1 MWKGWGCPD
10 PNGGT
15 WRGPEGEQKDLER
28 HGTRTEE
35 LGGDGSL
42 KEKSEGVKEGKRCVF
57 VMKMS
62 TENAFGKIRE
72 DSKVLSDS
80 YLLSVISEARQLV
93 DSEYLHARE
102 REGTSWDFFMFSLKK
117 KLVEKLANP
126 MDFLKH
132 LKDPVGRTRSA
143 VRAADYLET
152 TLQLLKEKLHLSGN
166 CRFNVTDLLDRKQKE
181 MIAKETG
188 CDYQIHS
195 IKCPEHDIYRTITGE
210 CNNRPQSLQLSK
222 DSNVHDEGCFLAI
235 ISVSGGLKGCKTLA
249 STSLFVSEMILCLLS
264 SMRCSRKHSHL
275 GSSNRAFA
283 RWLPAEYED
292 GVSVPRGATEGKLY
306 NGFPLPLVRTAVL
319 VQITVVEAAL
329 ATSIRNKTVATATV
343 RKVSNE
349 IALTANEN
357 ITQDQ
362 ELSLVF
368 MQWGQWVDHDIDL
381 SPASGAGA
389 SPALH
394 CETDCAFNSPC
405 FPIKFPPDD
414 PRMLRS
420 NSCMPFVQSASVCN
434 PGTFTREQINAI
446 TSFID
451 ASTVYGSEDSM
462 AKSLRNQTN
471 QMGLMAVNQNFTDE
485 GLELLP
491 FENTTKSVCVLT
503 NKSMNIPCFKAGD
516 KRVTE
521 NLGLSALHTV
531 FLREHNRLVRELSKL
546 NPHWD
551 GEKLYQETRKIVAA
565 IIQIITYRDYLSVLL
580 GKETSKWIPLYRGY
594 NESVDPRIS
603 NVFTLAFRFGHAS
616 VKPFVSRLND
626 SFQPLGSFSHVPL
639 HLTFCATWRIVMEGG
654 IDPVIRGMVVDHAK
668 LMKQNQMLIEE
679 LQNHLFEQTE
689 IMGLDLAALNMQRG
703 RDHGLP
709 GYNAWRRFCGLSQPQ
724 NVDEFSKVLGNSKLA
739 KKFMELYGTP
749 ENIDIWIG
757 AISEP
762 FVAQGR
768 VGPLLA
774 CIIGTQF
781 RNLRD
786 GDRFWWENPG
796 VFTPRQLR
804 ALRKISLSR
813 VVCDNTHIKKIPRNV
828 FKVNSYPEDF
838 VDCREIEALNLSPW
852 KDETESSTKGTL
864 LSVV

>member
-1 MWKGWGCPD
+1 ML
-10 PNGGT
+10 NFS
-15 WRGPEGEQKDLER
+15 
-28 HGTRTEE
+28 
-35 LGGDGSL
+35 LGIKSRITLLGSIITL
-42 KEKSEGVKEGKRCVF
+42 CLFGALDS
-57 VMKMS
+57 S
-62 TENAFGKIRE
+62 ITTEN
-72 DSKVLSDS
+72 SKVLSDS
-80 YLLSVISEARQLV
+80 YLLSIISEARRLV

-102 REGTSWDFFMFSLKK
+102 SLKK
-117 KLVEKLANP
+117 NLVEKLANP

-166 CRFNVTDLLDRKQKE
+166 CRFNVTDLLDRKQKK

-195 IKCPEHDIYRTITGE
+195 IKCPEHDTYRTITGE
-210 CNNRPQSLQLSK
+210 CNNRK
-222 DSNVHDEGCFLAI
+222 
-235 ISVSGGLKGCKTLA
+235 
-249 STSLFVSEMILCLLS
+249 
-264 SMRCSRKHSHL
+264 RSHL

-306 NGFPLPLVRTAVL
+306 HGFPLPL
-319 VQITVVEAAL
+319 
-329 ATSIRNKTVATATV
+329 V

-349 IALTANEN
+349 IALTANKN

-362 ELSLVF
+362 EFSLVL
-368 MQWGQWVDHDIDL
+368 MHWGQWVDHDIDL

-394 CETDCAFNSPC
+394 CENDCAFNSPC

-446 TSFID
+446 TSFLD
-451 ASTVYGSEDSM
+451 ASTVYGSEDSV

-471 QMGLMAVNQNFTDE
+471 HLGLMAVNQNFTDK

-531 FLREHNRLVRELSKL
+531 FLREHNRLVRELSKV

-551 GEKLYQETRKIVAA
+551 GEKLYQESRKIVAA
-565 IIQIITYRDYLSVLL
+565 INQIITYRDYLPVLL
-580 GKETSKWIPLYRGY
+580 GKETSKWIPSYRGY

-603 NVFTLAFRFGHAS
+603 NVFTLAFRFGHTS
-616 VKPFVSRLND
+616 VQPFVSRLND

-639 HLTFCATWRIVMEGG
+639 HLTFCATWRIIMEGG
-654 IDPVIRGMVVDHAK
+654 IDPLIRGMVVDHAK
-668 LMKQNQMLIEE
+668 LMKQNQLLIEE

-689 IMGLDLAALNMQRG
+689 TMGLDLAALNMQRG

-724 NVDEFSKVLGNSKLA
+724 NVDEFSTVLGNSKLA
-739 KKFMELYGTP
+739 KKLMDLYGTP

-796 VFTPRQLR
+796 VFTPWQLG
-804 ALRKISLSR
+804 ALRQISLSR
-813 VVCDNTHIKKIPRNV
+813 VICDNTRIKKIPRDV

-838 VDCREIEALNLSPW
+838 VDCREIEALDLSPW
-852 KDETESSTKGTL
+852 KDETESSTKVSNPAHQTSAGN
-864 LSVV
+864 S

>member
-1 MWKGWGCPD
+1 RI
-10 PNGGT
+10 T
-15 WRGPEGEQKDLER
+15 L
-28 HGTRTEE
+28 
-35 LGGDGSL
+35 LGSIITLCLVGALNSSIT
-42 KEKSEGVKEGKRCVF
+42 K
-57 VMKMS
+57 
-62 TENAFGKIRE
+62 

-80 YLLSVISEARQLV
+80 SLLSVISEARQLV
-93 DSEYLHARE
+93 DTAYLHARE
-102 REGTSWDFFMFSLKK
+102 SLKR
-117 KLVEKLANP
+117 KLEEKLANP

-152 TLQLLKEKLHLSGN
+152 TLQLLKEKLHLSRN

-181 MIAKETG
+181 MIARETG
-188 CDYQIHS
+188 CDYQIPS
-195 IKCPEHDIYRTITGE
+195 IKCPEHDIYRTIAGE
-210 CNNRPQSLQLSK
+210 CNNR
-222 DSNVHDEGCFLAI
+222 
-235 ISVSGGLKGCKTLA
+235 
-249 STSLFVSEMILCLLS
+249 
-264 SMRCSRKHSHL
+264 KHPHL
-275 GSSNRAFA
+275 GSSNHAFA
-283 RWLPAEYED
+283 RWLPAVYED
-292 GVSVPRGATEGKLY
+292 GVSVPRGAREGKLY
-306 NGFPLPLVRTAVL
+306 NGFPLPLVR
-319 VQITVVEAAL
+319 
-329 ATSIRNKTVATATV
+329 
-343 RKVSNE
+343 KVSNE
-349 IALTANEN
+349 IALTPNEN

-368 MQWGQWVDHDIDL
+368 MHWGQWVDHDIDL

-389 SPALH
+389 SPALP
-394 CETDCAFNSPC
+394 CETGCAFKSPC

-434 PGTFTREQINAI
+434 PRTFTREQINAI

-471 QMGLMAVNQNFTDE
+471 QLGLMAVNQNFTDA

-491 FENTTKSVCVLT
+491 FENKTKSVCVLT
-503 NKSMNIPCFKAGD
+503 NETMNIPCFKAGD

-521 NLGLSALHTV
+521 NLGLSALHTI
-531 FLREHNRLVRELSKL
+531 FLREHNRLVRELKKL

-551 GEKLYQETRKIVAA
+551 GEKLYQESRKIVAA
-565 IIQIITYRDYLSVLL
+565 IIQIITYRDYLPLLL

-594 NESVDPRIS
+594 NESVDPRTS
-603 NVFTLAFRFGHAS
+603 NVFTLAFRFGHTS
-616 VKPFVSRLND
+616 VQPFVSRLND
-626 SFQPLGSFSHVPL
+626 SFQPLGSLSHVPL
-639 HLTFCATWRIVMEGG
+639 HLTFCATWRIIMEGG

-668 LMKQNQMLIEE
+668 LAKQNQLLIEE

-724 NVDEFSKVLGNSKLA
+724 NVEEFSEVLGNSKMA
-739 KKFMELYGTP
+739 KKFMDLYGTP

-796 VFTPRQLR
+796 VFTPQQLR

-813 VVCDNTHIKKIPRNV
+813 VICDNTHIKKIPRNA

-838 VDCREIEALNLSPW
+838 VDCQEIEALDLSPW
-852 KDETESSTKGTL
+852 KDE
-864 LSVV
+864 